1 MALGLN
7 DLKSARPK
15 KKASSNDLLLPI
27 VDEAPVPPA
36 LPPTGPRAQRPWEGE
51 QELITRTARAQ
62 GAVHKARQITERNQA
77 QAEELVSRSRLPELP
92 YGEDMAPEIPK
103 TPGPWDAWENR
114 RKGMV
119 EQIKNF
125 FLDA

>member
-7 DLKSARPK
+7 DLKPARAKKSAAP
-15 KKASSNDLLLPI
+15 SIPLPI
-27 VDEAPVPPA
+27 VDAAPVPPV
-36 LPPTGPRAQRPWEGE
+36 LPAHVPRQQRPWEGE
-51 QELITRTARAQ
+51 EELITRTARAQ
-62 GAVHKARQITERNQA
+62 SAVHKARQISERNQV

-92 YGEDMAPEIPK
+92 YLEEEDPALGRPPR
-103 TPGPWDAWENR
+103 PWDGWENKR
-114 RKGMV
+114 QGMM